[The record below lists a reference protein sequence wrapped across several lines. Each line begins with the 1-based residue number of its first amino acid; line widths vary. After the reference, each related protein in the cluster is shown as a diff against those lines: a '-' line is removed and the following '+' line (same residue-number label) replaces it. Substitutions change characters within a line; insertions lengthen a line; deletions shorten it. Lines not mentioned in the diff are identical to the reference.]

1 MLKKKEREE
10 KQKRF
15 ITSDD
20 VLDSDD
26 EEKGGENDSDD
37 DDDEEQTTAAD
48 ELPPE
53 EISEEETG
61 GPREVRA
68 AETNA
73 REIGKGTGEKKEEN
87 QSERTEVYA
96 ENETINA
103 TLEEEELSLSRAR
116 VADDEGVRVVVPA
129 SDSGWSRC
137 GRRRRRKKKRILI
150 PQPPMGLERRE
161 KREKRMQSNRSRYRK
176 IQ

>member
-1 MLKKKEREE
+1 MFCVKKE
-10 KQKRF
+10 KRF
-15 ITSDD
+15 CSHSND
-20 VLDSDD
+20 VL
-26 EEKGGENDSDD
+26 D
-37 DDDEEQTTAAD
+37 DDDEEEGENDDSDDDSDDSDEEEEQTSAAD

-103 TLEEEELSLSRAR
+103 TLEEEELSLSHARELRTTRA
-116 VADDEGVRVVVPA
+116 
-129 SDSGWSRC
+129 C
-137 GRRRRRKKKRILI
+137 G
-150 PQPPMGLERRE
+150 
-161 KREKRMQSNRSRYRK
+161 
-176 IQ
+176 

>member
-1 MLKKKEREE
+1 MLSLFFASKKRSA
-10 KQKRF
+10 F
-15 ITSDD
+15 SSHSND
-20 VLDSDD
+20 VL
-26 EEKGGENDSDD
+26 D
-37 DDDEEQTTAAD
+37 DDDEEEEGENDDSDDDSDDSDEEEEEEQTSAAD

-96 ENETINA
+96 ENETINDFGRRTPA
-103 TLEEEELSLSRAR
+103 SADEGRGVVRARKCPRVIRDGLVVEEEE
-116 VADDEGVRVVVPA
+116 E
-129 SDSGWSRC
+129 
-137 GRRRRRKKKRILI
+137 
-150 PQPPMGLERRE
+150 ERR
-161 KREKRMQSNRSRYRK
+161 NGF
-176 IQ
+176 

>member
-1 MLKKKEREE
+1 MLFVFCVKKE
-10 KQKRF
+10 KRF
-15 ITSDD
+15 SSHSND
-20 VLDSDD
+20 VL
-26 EEKGGENDSDD
+26 D
-37 DDDEEQTTAAD
+37 DDDEEEGENDDSDDDSDDSDEEEEEEEQTSAAD

-96 ENETINA
+96 ENETINDFGRRTPA
-103 TLEEEELSLSRAR
+103 SADEGRGVVRARKCPRVIRDGLVVEEEE
-116 VADDEGVRVVVPA
+116 EEE
-129 SDSGWSRC
+129 
-137 GRRRRRKKKRILI
+137 
-150 PQPPMGLERRE
+150 ERR
-161 KREKRMQSNRSRYRK
+161 NGF
-176 IQ
+176 

>member
-1 MLKKKEREE
+1 MLKSKE
-10 KQKRF
+10 KRGR
-15 ITSDD
+15 SASSND

-26 EEKGGENDSDD
+26 EEEGENDSDD
-37 DDDEEQTTAAD
+37 DKEEQTSAAD

-96 ENETINA
+96 ENETINT
-103 TLEEEELSLSRAR
+103 TLEEEELSLARASCGRRGRARSRAR
-116 VADDEGVRVVVPA
+116 E
-129 SDSGWSRC
+129 
-137 GRRRRRKKKRILI
+137 
-150 PQPPMGLERRE
+150 
-161 KREKRMQSNRSRYRK
+161 
-176 IQ
+176 

>member
-20 VLDSDD
+20 VLDS
-26 EEKGGENDSDD
+26 D

-137 GRRRRRKKKRILI
+137 GRRRRRRRKKKRILI
-150 PQPPMGLERRE
+150 PQPPMVLERRE
-161 KREKRMQSNRSRYRK
+161 KREKLMQSNRSRYRK

>member
-1 MLKKKEREE
+1 MLFVFCVKKE
-10 KQKRF
+10 KRF
-15 ITSDD
+15 SSHSND
-20 VLDSDD
+20 VL
-26 EEKGGENDSDD
+26 D
-37 DDDEEQTTAAD
+37 DDDEEEEGENDDSDDDSDDSDEEEEEEEQTSAAD

-96 ENETINA
+96 ENETINDFGRRTPA
-103 TLEEEELSLSRAR
+103 SADEGRGVVRARKCPRVIRDGLVVEEEE
-116 VADDEGVRVVVPA
+116 EEE
-129 SDSGWSRC
+129 
-137 GRRRRRKKKRILI
+137 
-150 PQPPMGLERRE
+150 ERR
-161 KREKRMQSNRSRYRK
+161 NGF
-176 IQ
+176 

>member
-96 ENETINA
+96 ENETINDFGRRTPA
-103 TLEEEELSLSRAR
+103 SADEGRGVVRARKCPRVIRDGLVVEEEE
-116 VADDEGVRVVVPA
+116 EE
-129 SDSGWSRC
+129 
-137 GRRRRRKKKRILI
+137 
-150 PQPPMGLERRE
+150 ERR
-161 KREKRMQSNRSRYRK
+161 NGF
-176 IQ
+176 

>member
-10 KQKRF
+10 TQKRF
-15 ITSDD
+15 ITSSDD

-26 EEKGGENDSDD
+26 DEEKGGEHDYSD
-37 DDDEEQTTAAD
+37 DDDEEEQAAD

-103 TLEEEELSLSRAR
+103 TLEEEEELSLSRAR
-116 VADDEGVRVVVPA
+116 ELRTTRACA
-129 SDSGWSRC
+129 
-137 GRRRRRKKKRILI
+137 
-150 PQPPMGLERRE
+150 
-161 KREKRMQSNRSRYRK
+161 
-176 IQ
+176 

>member
-1 MLKKKEREE
+1 MLFVFCVKKE
-10 KQKRF
+10 KRF
-15 ITSDD
+15 SSHSND
-20 VLDSDD
+20 VL
-26 EEKGGENDSDD
+26 D
-37 DDDEEQTTAAD
+37 DDDEEEGENDDSDDDSDEEDEEEEEEQTSAAD

-96 ENETINA
+96 ENETINDFGRRTPA
-103 TLEEEELSLSRAR
+103 SADEGRGVVRARKCPRVIRDGLVVEEEE
-116 VADDEGVRVVVPA
+116 EEEEE
-129 SDSGWSRC
+129 
-137 GRRRRRKKKRILI
+137 
-150 PQPPMGLERRE
+150 ERR
-161 KREKRMQSNRSRYRK
+161 NGF
-176 IQ
+176 

>member
-1 MLKKKEREE
+1 MLKRKE
-10 KQKRF
+10 KR
-15 ITSDD
+15 SRSASSSND

-26 EEKGGENDSDD
+26 DEEKEGENDSDD
-37 DDDEEQTTAAD
+37 DKEEQTTAAD

>member
-37 DDDEEQTTAAD
+37 DDDEEEQTTAAD

-96 ENETINA
+96 ENETINDFGRR
-103 TLEEEELSLSRAR
+103 TLASADEGRGVVRARKCPRVIRDGLVVEEEE
-116 VADDEGVRVVVPA
+116 EE
-129 SDSGWSRC
+129 
-137 GRRRRRKKKRILI
+137 
-150 PQPPMGLERRE
+150 ERR
-161 KREKRMQSNRSRYRK
+161 NGF
-176 IQ
+176 

>member
-1 MLKKKEREE
+1 MLKSKE
-10 KQKRF
+10 KRSRSASS
-15 ITSDD
+15 SDD

-37 DDDEEQTTAAD
+37 DKEEQTTAAD

-116 VADDEGVRVVVPA
+116 ELRTTRA
-129 SDSGWSRC
+129 C
-137 GRRRRRKKKRILI
+137 G
-150 PQPPMGLERRE
+150 
-161 KREKRMQSNRSRYRK
+161 
-176 IQ
+176 

>member
-10 KQKRF
+10 TQKRF
-15 ITSDD
+15 ITSSDD

-26 EEKGGENDSDD
+26 DEEKGGEHDYSD
-37 DDDEEQTTAAD
+37 DDDEEEQAAD

-116 VADDEGVRVVVPA
+116 ELRTTRACA
-129 SDSGWSRC
+129 
-137 GRRRRRKKKRILI
+137 
-150 PQPPMGLERRE
+150 
-161 KREKRMQSNRSRYRK
+161 
-176 IQ
+176 

>member
-1 MLKKKEREE
+1 LFFNFIFISHFYLVLKVLFVFCVKKE
-10 KQKRF
+10 KRF
-15 ITSDD
+15 SSHSND
-20 VLDSDD
+20 VL
-26 EEKGGENDSDD
+26 DD
-37 DDDEEQTTAAD
+37 DDDEEEEGENDDPDADTDDSDEEEEEQTSAAD

-96 ENETINA
+96 ENETINDFGRRTPA
-103 TLEEEELSLSRAR
+103 SADEGRGVVRARKCPRVIRDGLVVEEEE
-116 VADDEGVRVVVPA
+116 EE
-129 SDSGWSRC
+129 
-137 GRRRRRKKKRILI
+137 
-150 PQPPMGLERRE
+150 ERR
-161 KREKRMQSNRSRYRK
+161 NGF
-176 IQ
+176 

>member
-1 MLKKKEREE
+1 MFKKRKE
-10 KQKRF
+10 KRSRSASS
-15 ITSDD
+15 SDD

-26 EEKGGENDSDD
+26 EEKGGENDSD

-96 ENETINA
+96 ENETINT

-116 VADDEGVRVVVPA
+116 VADDEGVRVAVPA
-129 SDSGWSRC
+129 SDSRWSRC
-137 GRRRRRKKKRILI
+137 GRRRRRRKKKRILI

>member
-1 MLKKKEREE
+1 MLKSKEKSR
-10 KQKRF
+10 
-15 ITSDD
+15 SASSND

-26 EEKGGENDSDD
+26 EEEGENDSDD
-37 DDDEEQTTAAD
+37 DKEEQTTAAD

-116 VADDEGVRVVVPA
+116 ELRTTRACA
-129 SDSGWSRC
+129 
-137 GRRRRRKKKRILI
+137 
-150 PQPPMGLERRE
+150 
-161 KREKRMQSNRSRYRK
+161 
-176 IQ
+176 

>member
-1 MLKKKEREE
+1 MLKKRKE
-10 KQKRF
+10 KRSRSASS
-15 ITSDD
+15 SDD
-20 VLDSDD
+20 VLDSD
-26 EEKGGENDSDD
+26 EEKGENDSDD
-37 DDDEEQTTAAD
+37 DKEEQTTAAD

-116 VADDEGVRVVVPA
+116 VADDEGVRVAVPA